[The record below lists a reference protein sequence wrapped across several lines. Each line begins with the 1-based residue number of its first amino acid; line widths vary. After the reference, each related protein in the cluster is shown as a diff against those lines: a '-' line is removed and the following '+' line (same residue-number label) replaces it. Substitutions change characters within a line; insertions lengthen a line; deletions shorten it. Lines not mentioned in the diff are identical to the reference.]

1 MNAFCAIAIFSIS
14 LFILPSAH
22 AEQQKSSATEECL
35 ACHATLHPGI
45 VAAWQQS
52 RHAAV
57 TPSEAAQVEGQGRKV
72 SADNLAD
79 GLKNVVV
86 GCAEC
91 HTMEPKTHQDSFE
104 HNGHAVHVVVSP
116 KDCSSCH
123 KVEVEQYRKNLMSQA
138 YGNLMENSL
147 YRLLIDSINSVP
159 PGTASGAQIRS
170 DLTDADS
177 CLYCHGTKIT
187 VAGMQPRE
195 TELGNM
201 EFPVISGWPNQGVGR
216 VNPDGSKG
224 SCTACH
230 SRHEF
235 SMEMARKP
243 YTCKECHAG
252 PDVPAFKVYETS
264 KHGNVFSTVH
274 KEWDFKNAAW
284 TIGKDFT
291 APTCAACHMSLLVNA
306 DGKVIAERTH
316 EMKDRLPWRI
326 FGLVYAHP
334 QPKEADTSIIRNSD
348 GLPLPTD
355 FSGGT
360 AGKFLL
366 TKEEMAAAQ
375 KKMQS
380 VCLGCH
386 AQSWVDG
393 FWSRFVNTIESTNSA
408 TFGATQIVMDAW
420 SRSLATNH
428 SKGGNPF
435 DESIE
440 KMWTDIWLLYANTI
454 RFSSAMG
461 GGGDYGVF
469 ADGRYQMK
477 RSLQQMKEWAAGKG
491 EVKRGTSGRKPG
503 AP

>member
-1 MNAFCAIAIFSIS
+1 MNAFCAIIFFSIG
-14 LFILPSAH
+14 LLALPDAW
-22 AEQQKSSATEECL
+22 AQQQKSSATEECL
-35 ACHATLHPGI
+35 DCHSTLHPGI
-45 VAAWQQS
+45 VSSWQKS

-57 TPSEAAQVEGQGRKV
+57 TPFEASAVQGLAKKV
-72 SADNLAD
+72 SIDNIAD

-91 HTMEPKTHQDSFE
+91 HTIEPKAHADSFE
-104 HNGHAVHVVVSP
+104 HNGHNIHIVVSP
-116 KDCSSCH
+116 KDCGSCH
-123 KVEVEQYRKNLMSQA
+123 KSEAEEYQKNMMSQA

-159 PGTASGAQIRS
+159 PGSGSGAPIKS

-177 CLYCHGTKIT
+177 CLYCHGTKMT
-187 VAGMQPRE
+187 VSGVQTRE
-195 TELGNM
+195 TEMGSM
-201 EFPVISGWPNQGVGR
+201 DFPVLSGWPNQGVGR
-216 VNPDGSKG
+216 INPDGSKG
-224 SCTACH
+224 SCAACH

-252 PDVPAFKVYETS
+252 PDVPAYKVYEAS
-264 KHGNVFSTVH
+264 KHGNIFSAVQ
-274 KEWDFKNAAW
+274 KEWDFKNTVW
-284 TIGKDFT
+284 TVGKDFT
-291 APTCAACHMSLLVNA
+291 APTCAACHISLLANT
-306 DGKVIAERTH
+306 DGKVIANRTH

-334 QPKEADTSIIRNSD
+334 QPREADTSIIRNAD

-355 FSGGT
+355 FNGGM
-360 AGKFLL
+360 AVIFLR
-366 TKEEMAAAQ
+366 TKDEMAAAQ
-375 KKMQS
+375 QKMQS
-380 VCLGCH
+380 ICLACH

-393 FWSRFVNTIESTNSA
+393 FWGRFVNTIESTNSA
-408 TFGATQIVMDAW
+408 TFSATQIMLDAW
-420 SRSLATNH
+420 KRSLATNH

-440 KMWTDIWLLYANTI
+440 KMWTDIWLFYANTV

-469 ADGRYQMK
+469 ADGRYQLKKSM
-477 RSLQQMKEWAAGKG
+477 QQMKEWVESRAAVKSKGK
-491 EVKRGTSGRKPG
+491 RPA